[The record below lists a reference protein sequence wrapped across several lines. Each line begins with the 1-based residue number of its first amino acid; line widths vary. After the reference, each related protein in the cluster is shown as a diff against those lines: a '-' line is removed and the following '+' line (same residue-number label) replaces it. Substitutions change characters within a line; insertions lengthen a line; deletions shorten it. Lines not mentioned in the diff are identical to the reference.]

1 MKRTSCITIAFS
13 FLVSYGIVVPH
24 TAFGASW
31 AAEPC
36 TGVSTSQRGLWF
48 DSPGAGANNEAGFF
62 WLVTDESTNEK
73 CTYHTTAGGPDNIST
88 TDFPTLRVRL
98 AVNDGAT
105 FKLEVFSVGFEF
117 CDELVGSITTSGT
130 EDNSGFRT
138 KEVTLP
144 AGHSICA
151 VAITL
156 NDDPDD
162 SPGADAGRAKALIDY
177 IHIRNSSAIGWAE
190 SFTAGNP

>member
-1 MKRTSCITIAFS
+1 MTRACLAAAFAVV
-13 FLVSYGIVVPH
+13 VSHGIVVPG

-31 AAEPC
+31 AAVC
-36 TGVSTSQRGLWF
+36 TGVSASQRGLWF

-73 CTYHTTAGGPDNIST
+73 CTYQTVDGGPDSISS
-88 TDFPTLRVRL
+88 TDFPTLRVRV
-98 AVNDGAT
+98 AVNDGAR
-105 FKLEVFSVGFEF
+105 FKVEAFSLGFEF
-117 CDELVGSITTSGT
+117 CDQLVGSITTSGT
-130 EDNSGFRT
+130 EDDSGFRI
-138 KEVTLP
+138 KELALP
-144 AGHSICA
+144 ASHDICA

-156 NDDPDD
+156 DDAPDD

-177 IHIRNSSAIGWAE
+177 IHIRNSTTIGWAE